1 MIKFFKN
8 KTFISYIIL
17 FVVTIIISIP
27 LMNSNFDI
35 KQGDGIL
42 HISRLMGTYQALLE
56 GQKFPNIMYNFC
68 NGFGYCWNIFYSPLT
83 AFLPLIF
90 KIFIQSFS
98 LCLKLF
104 MICTIFISGITM
116 YKFTKETT
124 KSNKIGVISGI
135 LYITVPYKLTNMYL
149 RVAIGE
155 LAAFIFFPLIFLGIN
170 NIINKVNRRDY
181 YFSIGVVGLIFTHN
195 ISTLIISVLG
205 FIYLLLN
212 IKKIDKIVIKKLCI
226 NFLFIISITCFFW
239 APMIEAISKVQYEVF
254 IPNRMGSIESL
265 SRNGLDFTQI
275 FYSNTKDSLIF
286 NIGILNLIFLFSS
299 LYSYKKVKKK
309 YKYIYCIFFALGVL
323 SIIMATKYFPWR
335 ITPFIFGMIQF
346 PWRFIG
352 VSSFF
357 ISFVCSIN
365 ISILIKNIRTWHIL
379 LIIVA
384 QVFNIAIIFVPRLK
398 YDLDFNEN
406 DYWYGDEM
414 VLEKEVINSACA
426 SYEYLPSKAQDNRE
440 YVLNRDRYKALI
452 CSGNAKINIQF
463 KNGTHMN
470 IYLSD
475 IKEDTVIEL
484 PYIYYPGYRIKMI
497 ANNETRTLDEFET
510 DNGFVGITV
519 PKNDVAFLELKYE
532 GTKIMNISRT
542 ISMLSM
548 LIYLNYIIKNNNYN

>member
-8 KTFISYIIL
+8 KIFISYIIL
-17 FVVTIIISIP
+17 FIVTIIISMP
-27 LMNSNFDI
+27 LMNPDFDI

-42 HISRLMGTYQALLE
+42 HISRLMGTYQAILE

-68 NGFGYCWNIFYSPLT
+68 DGFGYCWNIFYSPLT

-90 KIFIQSFS
+90 KIFIHSFS
-98 LCLKLF
+98 GCLKIF

-155 LAAFIFFPLIFLGIN
+155 LTAFNFFPLIFLGIN

-181 YFSIGVVGLIFTHN
+181 YFSIGAIGLIFTHN
-195 ISTLIISVLG
+195 ISTLIIVLLG
-205 FIYLLLN
+205 FIYLLFN

-226 NFLFIISITCFFW
+226 NFLFIISITCVFW

-254 IPNRMGSIESL
+254 IPDRMGSIESL
-265 SRNGLDFTQI
+265 SRNGIDFRQI
-275 FYSNTKDSLIF
+275 FYTNTKDSLIF
-286 NIGILNLIFLFSS
+286 NIGILNLIILLSS
-299 LYSYKKVKKK
+299 LYCFKKVKKE
-309 YKYIYCIFFALGVL
+309 YKYIYCIFLSLGVL

-335 ITPFIFGMIQF
+335 IMPSIFGMIQF

-352 VSSFF
+352 ISIFF
-357 ISFVCSIN
+357 IGFVCSIN
-365 ISILIKNIRTWHIL
+365 ISILIKDIRMWHIV
-379 LIIVA
+379 LIIFA
-384 QVFNIAIIFVPRLK
+384 QVFYLAIIFVPKLK

-406 DYWYGDEM
+406 NYWYGDKM
-414 VLEKEVINSACA
+414 VLDKEVINSACA

-452 CSGNAKINIQF
+452 YSGNANVDIQF
-463 KNGTHMN
+463 KSGTHMN
-470 IYLSD
+470 IYVLD
-475 IKEDTVIEL
+475 IKEDTVIEF

-497 ANNETRTLDEFET
+497 ANNETRILDEFET
-510 DNGFVGITV
+510 DNGFVGISV
-519 PKNDVAFLELKYE
+519 PKNNIAFLEVKYE
-532 GTKIMNISRT
+532 GTNIMKVSKIIS
-542 ISMLSM
+542 IISM
-548 LIYLNYIIKNNNYN
+548 LIYLNYIIKNYNYN